1 MTVLPYNLVFTVFY
15 NSLSFLFSIT
25 ERGMM
30 IAEYQSRM
38 SRNYRSRLSKLD
50 RYVIKKHKDIYPIEK
65 ELSFILQL
73 VTNTE
78 ESIKKVAETVNALE
92 NEPTKKIRSV

>member
-1 MTVLPYNLVFTVFY
+1 
-15 NSLSFLFSIT
+15 
-25 ERGMM
+25 MM

-50 RYVIKKHKDIYPIEK
+50 RYVIKKHKDVYPIEK

-73 VTNTE
+73 VTHTE
-78 ESIKKVAETVNALE
+78 ESLKKVAETINALE
-92 NEPTKKIRSV
+92 NEPSKKIRYIRHLQK

>member
-1 MTVLPYNLVFTVFY
+1 MF
-15 NSLSFLFSIT
+15 FL

-30 IAEYQSRM
+30 VTEYQSRM

-50 RYVIKKHKDIYPIEK
+50 RYVIKKHKDIYPLEK
-65 ELSFILQL
+65 ELSFILKL

-78 ESIKKVAETVNALE
+78 ESIKKVAESINAQE
-92 NEPTKKIRSV
+92 NEPVKKIR

>member
-1 MTVLPYNLVFTVFY
+1 
-15 NSLSFLFSIT
+15 
-25 ERGMM
+25 MM

-50 RYVIKKHKDIYPIEK
+50 RYVIKKHRDIYPVEK

-73 VTNTE
+73 VAQTE
-78 ESIKKVAETVNALE
+78 ESLKKVVETINSLE
-92 NEPTKKIRSV
+92 NEPSKRIRYVLSLSDR

>member
-1 MTVLPYNLVFTVFY
+1 MIFY
-15 NSLSFLFSIT
+15 LL

-30 IAEYQSRM
+30 VAEYQSRM

-50 RYVIKKHKDIYPIEK
+50 RYVIKKHKDIYPLEK

-78 ESIKKVAETVNALE
+78 ESIKKVAESINALE
-92 NEPTKKIRSV
+92 NEPAKKIR